1 MIDRALPEA
10 NIRSARSAI
19 ARLGLERLR
28 ESYFTTFWLPRGEAP
43 RNPVEAAVGALWEHA
58 AAAAP
63 VLGLEEIARRGSSR
77 EPAAGLLAGCSG
89 AEWWIGRSY
98 TTSVPVGFHF
108 DQDVK
113 ARRGLRHPLLSSV
126 FFFNAVRGGHLA
138 ITDQVPGR
146 GGRPLPAEPTRLQAV
161 KPRRNRYALFRG
173 DRFHGVLDARGR
185 TPSRPLPGPAGR
197 LRVTLVVNFW
207 QARPSDVPEWSETR
221 LYRALAGG

>member
-63 VLGLEEIARRGSSR
+63 RLV
-77 EPAAGLLAGCSG
+77 PASAGKLASCAG

-98 TTSVPVGFHF
+98 TTSVPVEFHF

-146 GGRPLPAEPTRLQAV
+146 GGRPRPAEPTRLQAI

-185 TPSRPLPGPAGR
+185 TPSRPLPGPPGR

-207 QARPSDVPEWSETR
+207 EKRPSDVPEWSETR
-221 LYRALAGG
+221 LYRALSGGGR